1 MDLIPNLKGEVLV
14 FTISTFV
21 DIESEELVIDLTE
34 TETDKLEEEI

>member
-34 TETDKLEEEI
+34 KIDKLEEEI